1 VGRSK
6 STGNIKRRIDG
17 YDSKDYEGGERG
29 MIALETKNLS
39 KKYKKK
45 VAVNE
50 VTISL
55 EEHKIYG
62 LLGRNGAGKT
72 TLLNILAGQ
81 IISSGGSV
89 SVFGENVFENS
100 NAMQNICFVRVK
112 EEAHLSYRVK
122 EIFKMCS
129 MFYKNWDGKYAE
141 ELADKFQLNMTE
153 KYHKLS
159 QGMQTVVGII
169 QGLAS
174 RAPITIFDEPTTG
187 LDAAHRELFY
197 SLLLEDYGEYP
208 RTIILSTHLVEE
220 VTHVIEDV
228 IIIKEGRLV
237 VQSSVEDL
245 LQQGHIISGHKDK
258 VDEFLINKKVIN
270 REIYGNKGI
279 AVIWEELS
287 NEEYD
292 SLEKVGLVVDRIT
305 LQKLFIRITGGEVE

>member
-1 VGRSK
+1 
-6 STGNIKRRIDG
+6 
-17 YDSKDYEGGERG
+17 

-45 VAVNE
+45 LAVNE

-81 IISSGGSV
+81 IISSSGSV

-100 NAMQNICFVRVK
+100 KAMRSICFVRVK
-112 EEAHLSYRVK
+112 EEAHLSYKVK
-122 EIFKMCS
+122 EIFKLCNV
-129 MFYKNWDGKYAE
+129 FYKNWNQKYAE
-141 ELADKFQLNMTE
+141 ELAGKFQLNMKE

-159 QGMQTVVGII
+159 HGMQTVVGII

-245 LQQGHIISGHKDK
+245 LQQGHIISGKKDK
-258 VDEFLINKKVIN
+258 VDALSINKKVIN
-270 REIYGNKGI
+270 REVYGNKGI
-279 AVIWEELS
+279 AVIWGEFT
-287 NEEYD
+287 NEDYY
-292 SLEKVGLVVDRIT
+292 SLEKEGLAVDEIT
-305 LQKLFIRITGGEVE
+305 LQKLFIHITGGEVK

>member
-1 VGRSK
+1 
-6 STGNIKRRIDG
+6 
-17 YDSKDYEGGERG
+17 

-45 VAVNE
+45 LAVNE

-81 IISSGGSV
+81 IISSSGSV
-89 SVFGENVFENS
+89 AVFGENVFENS
-100 NAMQNICFVRVK
+100 KAMRSICFVRVK
-112 EEAHLSYRVK
+112 EEAPLSYKVK
-122 EIFKMCS
+122 EIFKLCN
-129 MFYKNWDGKYAE
+129 MFYKNWNQKYAE
-141 ELADKFQLNMTE
+141 ELAGKFQLNMKE

-159 QGMQTVVGII
+159 HGMQTVVGII

-245 LQQGHIISGHKDK
+245 LQQGHIISGKKDK
-258 VDEFLINKKVIN
+258 VDAFSINKKVIN
-270 REIYGNKGI
+270 REVYGNKGI
-279 AVIWEELS
+279 AVIWEEFT
-287 NEEYD
+287 NEDYYF
-292 SLEKVGLVVDRIT
+292 LEKEGLAVDEII
-305 LQKLFIRITGGEVE
+305 LQKLFIHITGGEVK

>member
-1 VGRSK
+1 
-6 STGNIKRRIDG
+6 
-17 YDSKDYEGGERG
+17 
-29 MIALETKNLS
+29 MIALETKDIT

-72 TLLNILAGQ
+72 TLLNLLAGQ
-81 IISSGGSV
+81 ITSSSGSV
-89 SVFGENVFENS
+89 SIFGEHVFENS
-100 NAMQNICFVRVK
+100 KAMQNICFVRVK
-112 EEAHLSYRVK
+112 EEAQLSFKVK

-141 ELADKFQLNMTE
+141 ELANKFQLNMTV

-159 QGMQTVVGII
+159 HGMQTVVGII

-228 IIIKEGRLV
+228 IIIKEGRVV
-237 VQSSVEDL
+237 VQSLVEDL
-245 LQQGHIISGHKDK
+245 LQQVQIISGQKDK
-258 VDEFLINKKVIN
+258 VDEFLINKKVLN
-270 REIYGNKGI
+270 REVYGNKGI

-287 NEEYD
+287 NEDYY
-292 SLEKVGLVVDRIT
+292 SLEKEGLAIDRIT
-305 LQKLFIRITGGEVE
+305 LQKLFIHITGGEVK

>member
-1 VGRSK
+1 
-6 STGNIKRRIDG
+6 
-17 YDSKDYEGGERG
+17 
-29 MIALETKNLS
+29 MIALETKDVT

-45 VAVNE
+45 IAVNE

-55 EEHKIYG
+55 DEHKIYG

-72 TLLNILAGQ
+72 TLLNLLAGQ
-81 IISSGGSV
+81 ITSSSGSV
-89 SVFGENVFENS
+89 SIFGENVFENS
-100 NAMQNICFVRVK
+100 KAMQSICFIRVK
-112 EEAHLSYRVK
+112 EEAHLSFKVK

-159 QGMQTVVGII
+159 HGMQTVVGII

-197 SLLLEDYGEYP
+197 NLLLEDYGEYP
-208 RTIILSTHLVEE
+208 RTIIVSTHLVEE

-228 IIIKEGRLV
+228 IIIKEGKLV

-245 LQQGHIISGHKDK
+245 LQQGHIISGKKDK
-258 VDEFLINKKVIN
+258 VDEFSINKKVIN
-270 REIYGNKGI
+270 REVYGNKGI

-287 NEEYD
+287 NEDYY
-292 SLEKVGLVVDRIT
+292 SLEKEGLLIESIT
-305 LQKLFIRITGGEVE
+305 LQKLFIHITGGEVK

>member
-1 VGRSK
+1 
-6 STGNIKRRIDG
+6 
-17 YDSKDYEGGERG
+17 
-29 MIALETKNLS
+29 MIALETKGVT

-45 VAVNE
+45 VVVNE

-55 EEHKIYG
+55 EKNKIYG

-72 TLLNILAGQ
+72 TLLNLLAGQ
-81 IISSGGSV
+81 IASSSGNV
-89 SVFGENVFENS
+89 SIFGEYVFENS
-100 NAMQNICFVRVK
+100 KAMQNICFVKVK

-141 ELADKFQLNMTE
+141 ELAGKFQLNMTE
-153 KYHKLS
+153 KYHKLPH
-159 QGMQTVVGII
+159 GMQTVVGII

-220 VTHVIEDV
+220 VTHVIEEV
-228 IIIKEGRLV
+228 IIIKEGALV
-237 VQSSVEDL
+237 VQSSVDVL
-245 LQQGHIISGHKDK
+245 LQQGHIISGQKDT
-258 VDEFLINKKVIN
+258 VDAFSINKKVLN
-270 REIYGNKGI
+270 REVYGNKGI
-279 AVIWEELS
+279 VVLWEELS
-287 NEEYD
+287 NEDYYF
-292 SLEKVGLVVDRIT
+292 LEKEGLVVDRIT
-305 LQKLFIRITGGEVE
+305 LQKLFIHITGGEVK

>member
-1 VGRSK
+1 MFV
-6 STGNIKRRIDG
+6 
-17 YDSKDYEGGERG
+17 
-29 MIALETKNLS
+29 LETKDLT

-45 VAVNE
+45 LAVNE
-50 VTISL
+50 VTINV
-55 EEHKIYG
+55 ENHKIYG

-72 TLLNILAGQ
+72 TLLNLLAGQ
-81 IISSGGSV
+81 IISSSGSV
-89 SVFGENVFENS
+89 SIFGENVFENS
-100 NAMQNICFVRVK
+100 KAMQKICFVKVK
-112 EEAHLSYRVK
+112 EETHLSNKIK
-122 EIFKMCS
+122 EIFELCN
-129 MFYKNWDGKYAE
+129 MFYKNWDQKYAE
-141 ELADKFQLNMTE
+141 ELAGKFQLNMKE

-159 QGMQTVVGII
+159 HGMQTVVGII

-220 VTHVIEDV
+220 VIHVIEDV

-245 LQQGHIISGHKDK
+245 LQQGHIISGRKDK
-258 VDEFLINKKVIN
+258 VDEFSINKKVIN
-270 REIYGNKGI
+270 REVYGKKGI

-287 NEEYD
+287 SDDYY
-292 SLEKVGLVVDRIT
+292 SLEKEGIAVDRIT
-305 LQKLFIRITGGEVE
+305 LQKLFIHITGGELK

>member
-1 VGRSK
+1 
-6 STGNIKRRIDG
+6 
-17 YDSKDYEGGERG
+17 
-29 MIALETKNLS
+29 MFALETKDLT

-45 VAVNE
+45 LAVNE
-50 VTISL
+50 VTINV
-55 EEHKIYG
+55 ENHKIYG

-72 TLLNILAGQ
+72 TLLNLLAGQ
-81 IISSGGSV
+81 IISSSGSV
-89 SVFGENVFENS
+89 SIFGENVFENS
-100 NAMQNICFVRVK
+100 KAMQKICFVKVK
-112 EEAHLSYRVK
+112 EETHLSNKIK
-122 EIFKMCS
+122 EIFELCN
-129 MFYKNWDGKYAE
+129 MFYKNWDQKYAE
-141 ELADKFQLNMTE
+141 ELAGKFQLNMKE

-159 QGMQTVVGII
+159 HGMQTVVGII

-245 LQQGHIISGHKDK
+245 LQQGHIISGRKDK
-258 VDEFLINKKVIN
+258 VDEFSINKKVIN
-270 REIYGNKGI
+270 REVYGKKGI

-287 NEEYD
+287 SDDYY
-292 SLEKVGLVVDRIT
+292 SLEKEGIAVDRIT
-305 LQKLFIRITGGEVE
+305 LQKLFIHITGGELK

>member
-1 VGRSK
+1 
-6 STGNIKRRIDG
+6 
-17 YDSKDYEGGERG
+17 

-45 VAVNE
+45 LAVNE

-81 IISSGGSV
+81 IISSSGSV
-89 SVFGENVFENS
+89 SVFGENVFENRK
-100 NAMQNICFVRVK
+100 AMRSICFVRVK
-112 EEAHLSYRVK
+112 EEAHLSYKVK
-122 EIFKMCS
+122 EIFKLCN
-129 MFYKNWDGKYAE
+129 MFYKNWNQKYAE
-141 ELADKFQLNMTE
+141 ELAGKFQLNMKE
-153 KYHKLS
+153 QYHKLS
-159 QGMQTVVGII
+159 HGMQTVVGII

-245 LQQGHIISGHKDK
+245 LQQGHIISGKKDK
-258 VDEFLINKKVIN
+258 VDALSINKKVIN
-270 REIYGNKGI
+270 REVYGNKGI
-279 AVIWEELS
+279 AVIWEEFT
-287 NEEYD
+287 NEDYY
-292 SLEKVGLVVDRIT
+292 SLEKEGLAVDEIT
-305 LQKLFIRITGGEVE
+305 LQKLFIHITGGEVK

>member
-1 VGRSK
+1 MFV
-6 STGNIKRRIDG
+6 
-17 YDSKDYEGGERG
+17 
-29 MIALETKNLS
+29 LETKDLT

-45 VAVNE
+45 LAVNE
-50 VTISL
+50 VTINV
-55 EEHKIYG
+55 ENHKIYG

-72 TLLNILAGQ
+72 TLLNLLAGQ
-81 IISSGGSV
+81 IISSSGSV
-89 SVFGENVFENS
+89 SIFGENVFENS
-100 NAMQNICFVRVK
+100 KAMQKICFVKVK
-112 EEAHLSYRVK
+112 EETHLSNKIK
-122 EIFKMCS
+122 EIFELCNR
-129 MFYKNWDGKYAE
+129 FYKNWDQKYAE
-141 ELADKFQLNMTE
+141 ELAGKFQLNMKE

-159 QGMQTVVGII
+159 HGMQTVVGII

-220 VTHVIEDV
+220 VIHVIEDV

-245 LQQGHIISGHKDK
+245 LQQGHIISGRKDK
-258 VDEFLINKKVIN
+258 VDEFSINKKVIN
-270 REIYGNKGI
+270 REVYGKKGI

-287 NEEYD
+287 SDDYY
-292 SLEKVGLVVDRIT
+292 SLEKEGIAVDRIT
-305 LQKLFIRITGGEVE
+305 LQKLFIHITGGELK

>member
-1 VGRSK
+1 
-6 STGNIKRRIDG
+6 
-17 YDSKDYEGGERG
+17 
-29 MIALETKNLS
+29 MIALETKDVT

-45 VAVNE
+45 IAVNE

-55 EEHKIYG
+55 DEHKIYG

-72 TLLNILAGQ
+72 TLLNLLAGQ
-81 IISSGGSV
+81 ITSSSGSV
-89 SVFGENVFENS
+89 SIFGENVFENS
-100 NAMQNICFVRVK
+100 KAMQSICFIRVK
-112 EEAHLSYRVK
+112 EEAHLSFKVK

-159 QGMQTVVGII
+159 HGMQTVVGII

-208 RTIILSTHLVEE
+208 RTIIVSTHLVEE

-228 IIIKEGRLV
+228 IIIKEGKLV

-245 LQQGHIISGHKDK
+245 LQQGHIISGKKDK
-258 VDEFLINKKVIN
+258 VDEFSINKKVIN
-270 REIYGNKGI
+270 REVYGNKGI

-287 NEEYD
+287 NEDYY
-292 SLEKVGLVVDRIT
+292 SLEKEGLLIDSIT
-305 LQKLFIRITGGEVE
+305 LQKLFIHITGGEVK

>member
-1 VGRSK
+1 
-6 STGNIKRRIDG
+6 
-17 YDSKDYEGGERG
+17 
-29 MIALETKNLS
+29 MIALEAKNLS

-45 VAVNE
+45 LAVNE

-72 TLLNILAGQ
+72 TLLNLLAGQ
-81 IISSGGSV
+81 IISSSGSV
-89 SVFGENVFENS
+89 SIFGENVFENS
-100 NAMQNICFVRVK
+100 KAMRSICFVRVK
-112 EEAHLSYRVK
+112 EEAPLSYKVK
-122 EIFKMCS
+122 EIFKLCN
-129 MFYKNWDGKYAE
+129 MFYKNWNQKYAE
-141 ELADKFQLNMTE
+141 ELAGKFQLNMKE

-159 QGMQTVVGII
+159 HGMQTVVGII

-245 LQQGHIISGHKDK
+245 LQQGHIISGKKDK
-258 VDEFLINKKVIN
+258 VDAFSINKKVIN
-270 REIYGNKGI
+270 REVYGNKGI
-279 AVIWEELS
+279 AVIWEEFT
-287 NEEYD
+287 NEDYY
-292 SLEKVGLVVDRIT
+292 SLEKEGLAVDEIT
-305 LQKLFIRITGGEVE
+305 LQKLFIHITGGEVK

>member
-1 VGRSK
+1 
-6 STGNIKRRIDG
+6 
-17 YDSKDYEGGERG
+17 
-29 MIALETKNLS
+29 MIALETKDIT

-72 TLLNILAGQ
+72 TLLNLLAGQ
-81 IISSGGSV
+81 ITSSSGSV
-89 SVFGENVFENS
+89 SIFGEHVFENS
-100 NAMQNICFVRVK
+100 KAMQKICFIRVK
-112 EEAHLSYRVK
+112 EEAHLSFKVK

-141 ELADKFQLNMTE
+141 ELADKFQLNMSV

-159 QGMQTVVGII
+159 HGMQTVVGII

-197 SLLLEDYGEYP
+197 SSLLEDYGEYP

-228 IIIKEGRLV
+228 IIIKEGKLV

-245 LQQGHIISGHKDK
+245 LQQAHIISGKKDK
-258 VDEFLINKKVIN
+258 VDEFSINKKIIN
-270 REIYGNKGI
+270 REVYGNKGI
-279 AVIWEELS
+279 TVIWEELS
-287 NEEYD
+287 NEDYY
-292 SLEKVGLVVDRIT
+292 SLEKKGLVIDRIT
-305 LQKLFIRITGGEVE
+305 LQKLFIHITGGEVK

>member
-1 VGRSK
+1 
-6 STGNIKRRIDG
+6 
-17 YDSKDYEGGERG
+17 
-29 MIALETKNLS
+29 MFALETKDLM

-45 VAVNE
+45 LAVNE
-50 VTISL
+50 VTIKV
-55 EEHKIYG
+55 ENHKIYG

-72 TLLNILAGQ
+72 TLLNLLAGQ
-81 IISSGGSV
+81 IISSSGSV
-89 SVFGENVFENS
+89 SIFGENIFENS
-100 NAMQNICFVRVK
+100 KAMRSICFVRVK
-112 EEAHLSYRVK
+112 EEAHLSYKVK
-122 EIFKMCS
+122 EIFKLCN
-129 MFYKNWDGKYAE
+129 MFYKNWDQKYAE
-141 ELADKFQLNMTE
+141 ELAGKFQLNMKE

-159 QGMQTVVGII
+159 HGMQTVVGII

-237 VQSSVEDL
+237 VQSSAEDL
-245 LQQGHIISGHKDK
+245 LQQGHIISGQKDK
-258 VDEFLINKKVIN
+258 VDEFSINKKVIN

-279 AVIWEELS
+279 AVIWGKFT
-287 NEEYD
+287 NEDYY
-292 SLEKVGLVVDRIT
+292 SLEKEGLAVDEIT
-305 LQKLFIRITGGEVE
+305 LQKLFIHITGGEVK

>member
-1 VGRSK
+1 
-6 STGNIKRRIDG
+6 
-17 YDSKDYEGGERG
+17 
-29 MIALETKNLS
+29 MIALETKDIT

-72 TLLNILAGQ
+72 TLLNLLAGQ
-81 IISSGGSV
+81 ITSSSGSV
-89 SVFGENVFENS
+89 SIFGEHVFENS
-100 NAMQNICFVRVK
+100 KAMQNICFVRVK
-112 EEAHLSYRVK
+112 EEAQLSFKVK

-141 ELADKFQLNMTE
+141 ELANKFQLNMTE

-159 QGMQTVVGII
+159 HGMQTVVGII

-174 RAPITIFDEPTTG
+174 RSPITIFDEPTTG

-220 VTHVIEDV
+220 VTHIIEDV

-237 VQSSVEDL
+237 VQSSVEEL
-245 LQQGHIISGHKDK
+245 LQQGHIISGKKDK
-258 VDEFLINKKVIN
+258 VDEFSSNKKVIN
-270 REIYGNKGI
+270 REVYGNKGI
-279 AVIWEELS
+279 AVIWKELS
-287 NEEYD
+287 NEDYY
-292 SLEKVGLVVDRIT
+292 SLEKEGLAIDRIT
-305 LQKLFIRITGGEVE
+305 LQKLFIHITGGEVK

>member
-1 VGRSK
+1 
-6 STGNIKRRIDG
+6 
-17 YDSKDYEGGERG
+17 
-29 MIALETKNLS
+29 MIALETKDVT

-45 VAVNE
+45 IAVNE

-55 EEHKIYG
+55 DEHKIYG

-72 TLLNILAGQ
+72 TLLNLLAGQ
-81 IISSGGSV
+81 ITSSSGSV
-89 SVFGENVFENS
+89 SIFGENVFENS
-100 NAMQNICFVRVK
+100 KAMQSICFIRVK
-112 EEAHLSYRVK
+112 EEAHLSFKVK

-159 QGMQTVVGII
+159 HGMQTVVGII

-197 SLLLEDYGEYP
+197 NLLLEDYGEYP
-208 RTIILSTHLVEE
+208 RTIIVSTHLVEE

-228 IIIKEGRLV
+228 IIIKEGKLV

-245 LQQGHIISGHKDK
+245 LQQGHIISGKKDK
-258 VDEFLINKKVIN
+258 VDEFSINKKVIN
-270 REIYGNKGI
+270 REVYGNKGI

-287 NEEYD
+287 NEDYY
-292 SLEKVGLVVDRIT
+292 SLEKEGLLIDSIT
-305 LQKLFIRITGGEVE
+305 LQKLFIHITGGEVK

>member
-1 VGRSK
+1 
-6 STGNIKRRIDG
+6 
-17 YDSKDYEGGERG
+17 

-45 VAVNE
+45 LAVNE

-81 IISSGGSV
+81 IISSSGSV
-89 SVFGENVFENS
+89 SVFGENVFENRK
-100 NAMQNICFVRVK
+100 AMRSICFVRVK
-112 EEAHLSYRVK
+112 EEAHLSYKVK
-122 EIFKMCS
+122 GIFKLCN
-129 MFYKNWDGKYAE
+129 MFYKNWNQKYAE
-141 ELADKFQLNMTE
+141 ELAGKFQLNMKE

-159 QGMQTVVGII
+159 HGMQTVVGII

-245 LQQGHIISGHKDK
+245 LQQGHIISGKKDK
-258 VDEFLINKKVIN
+258 VDALSINKKVIN
-270 REIYGNKGI
+270 REVYGNKGI
-279 AVIWEELS
+279 AVIWEEFT
-287 NEEYD
+287 NEDYY
-292 SLEKVGLVVDRIT
+292 SLEKEGLAVDEIT
-305 LQKLFIRITGGEVE
+305 LQKLFIHITGGEVK

>member
-1 VGRSK
+1 
-6 STGNIKRRIDG
+6 
-17 YDSKDYEGGERG
+17 
-29 MIALETKNLS
+29 M
-39 KKYKKK
+39 
-45 VAVNE
+45 
-50 VTISL
+50 

-72 TLLNILAGQ
+72 TLLNLLAGQ
-81 IISSGGSV
+81 ITSSSGSV
-89 SVFGENVFENS
+89 SIFGEHVFENS
-100 NAMQNICFVRVK
+100 KAMQNICFVRVK
-112 EEAHLSYRVK
+112 EEAHLSFKVK

-141 ELADKFQLNMTE
+141 ELANKFQLNMTV

-159 QGMQTVVGII
+159 HGMQTVVGII

-197 SLLLEDYGEYP
+197 SLLLEDYAEYP

-228 IIIKEGRLV
+228 IIIKEGKLV

-245 LQQGHIISGHKDK
+245 LQQGHIISGKKDK
-258 VDEFLINKKVIN
+258 VDGFSNNKKVIN
-270 REIYGNKGI
+270 REVYGNKGI
-279 AVIWEELS
+279 AVIWDELS
-287 NEEYD
+287 NEDYY
-292 SLEKVGLVVDRIT
+292 SLEKEGLVIDRIT
-305 LQKLFIRITGGEVE
+305 LQKLFIHITGGEVK

>member
-1 VGRSK
+1 
-6 STGNIKRRIDG
+6 
-17 YDSKDYEGGERG
+17 
-29 MIALETKNLS
+29 MITLETLELT

-45 VAVNE
+45 IAVNE

-72 TLLNILAGQ
+72 TLLNLLAGQ
-81 IISSGGSV
+81 IISSSGSV
-89 SVFGENVFENS
+89 SVFGESVFENS
-100 NAMQNICFVRVK
+100 KAMQSICCARVK
-112 EEAHLSYRVK
+112 EEAHLSYKVK

-129 MFYKNWDGKYAE
+129 MFYKNWDGAYAE
-141 ELADKFQLNMTE
+141 ELANKFQLNMTE

-159 QGMQTVVGII
+159 HGMQTVVGII

-197 SLLLEDYGEYP
+197 CLLLEDYGEHP

-245 LQQGHIISGHKDK
+245 LQQGHIISGQKDK
-258 VDEFLINKKVIN
+258 VDEFSINKKALE
-270 REIYGNKGI
+270 REVYGNKGI
-279 AVIWEELS
+279 TVIWEELS
-287 NEEYD
+287 NEDYD
-292 SLEKVGLVVDRIT
+292 SIEKLGLVVDGIT
-305 LQKLFIRITGGEVE
+305 LQKLFIHITGGELK

>member
-1 VGRSK
+1 
-6 STGNIKRRIDG
+6 
-17 YDSKDYEGGERG
+17 
-29 MIALETKNLS
+29 MIALETKDIT

-45 VAVNE
+45 VAVNG

-72 TLLNILAGQ
+72 TLLNLFAGQ
-81 IISSGGSV
+81 ITSSSGSV
-89 SVFGENVFENS
+89 SIFGEHVFENS
-100 NAMQNICFVRVK
+100 KAMQNICFVRVK
-112 EEAHLSYRVK
+112 EEAQLSFKVK

-141 ELADKFQLNMTE
+141 ELANKFQLNMTV

-159 QGMQTVVGII
+159 HGMQTVVGII

-237 VQSSVEDL
+237 VQSLVEDL
-245 LQQGHIISGHKDK
+245 LQQVQIISGQKDK
-258 VDEFLINKKVIN
+258 VDEFLINKKVLN
-270 REIYGNKGI
+270 REVYGNKGI

-287 NEEYD
+287 NEDYY
-292 SLEKVGLVVDRIT
+292 SLEKEGLAIDRIT
-305 LQKLFIRITGGEVE
+305 LQKLFIHITGGEVK

>member
-1 VGRSK
+1 
-6 STGNIKRRIDG
+6 
-17 YDSKDYEGGERG
+17 
-29 MIALETKNLS
+29 MIALETIDLT

-72 TLLNILAGQ
+72 TLLNLLAGQ
-81 IISSGGSV
+81 IISSSGSV

-100 NAMQNICFVRVK
+100 KAMRSVCFVRVK
-112 EEAHLSYRVK
+112 EEAHLSFKVK

-129 MFYKNWDGKYAE
+129 MFYKNWDQKYAE
-141 ELADKFQLNMTE
+141 ELAGKFQLNMKE

-159 QGMQTVVGII
+159 HGMQTVVGII

-245 LQQGHIISGHKDK
+245 LQQGHIISGQKDK

-270 REIYGNKGI
+270 REIYGNKGM
-279 AVIWEELS
+279 AVVWEELS
-287 NEEYD
+287 NEDYYT
-292 SLEKVGLVVDRIT
+292 LEKEGLVIDRII
-305 LQKLFIRITGGEVE
+305 LQKLFIHITGGEVK

>member
-1 VGRSK
+1 
-6 STGNIKRRIDG
+6 
-17 YDSKDYEGGERG
+17 
-29 MIALETKNLS
+29 MFALETKDLT

-45 VAVNE
+45 LAVNE

-72 TLLNILAGQ
+72 TLLNLLAGQ
-81 IISSGGSV
+81 IISSSGSV
-89 SVFGENVFENS
+89 AVFGENVFENS
-100 NAMQNICFVRVK
+100 KAMQKICFVKVK
-112 EEAHLSYRVK
+112 EETHLSNKIK
-122 EIFKMCS
+122 EIFELCN
-129 MFYKNWDGKYAE
+129 MFYKNWDQKYAE
-141 ELADKFQLNMTE
+141 ELAGKFQLNMKE

-159 QGMQTVVGII
+159 HGMQTVVGII

-245 LQQGHIISGHKDK
+245 LQQGHIISGRKDK
-258 VDEFLINKKVIN
+258 VDEFSINKKVIN
-270 REIYGNKGI
+270 REVYGKKGI

-287 NEEYD
+287 SDDYY
-292 SLEKVGLVVDRIT
+292 SLEKEGIAVDRIT
-305 LQKLFIRITGGEVE
+305 LQKLFIHITGGELK

>member
-1 VGRSK
+1 
-6 STGNIKRRIDG
+6 
-17 YDSKDYEGGERG
+17 
-29 MIALETKNLS
+29 MFALETKDLT

-45 VAVNE
+45 LAVNE
-50 VTISL
+50 VTINV
-55 EEHKIYG
+55 ENHKIYG

-72 TLLNILAGQ
+72 TLLNLLAGQ
-81 IISSGGSV
+81 IISSSGSV
-89 SVFGENVFENS
+89 SIFGENVFENS
-100 NAMQNICFVRVK
+100 KAMQKICFVKVK
-112 EEAHLSYRVK
+112 EETHLSNKIK
-122 EIFKMCS
+122 EIFELCN
-129 MFYKNWDGKYAE
+129 MFYKNWDQKYAE
-141 ELADKFQLNMTE
+141 ELAGKFQLNMKE

-159 QGMQTVVGII
+159 HGMQTVVGII

-220 VTHVIEDV
+220 VTHIIEDV

-245 LQQGHIISGHKDK
+245 LQQGHIISGRKDK
-258 VDEFLINKKVIN
+258 VDEFSINKKVIN
-270 REIYGNKGI
+270 REVYGKKGI

-287 NEEYD
+287 SDDYY
-292 SLEKVGLVVDRIT
+292 SLEKEGIAVDRIT
-305 LQKLFIRITGGEVE
+305 LQKLFIHITGGELK

>member
-1 VGRSK
+1 
-6 STGNIKRRIDG
+6 
-17 YDSKDYEGGERG
+17 
-29 MIALETKNLS
+29 MFALETKDLT

-45 VAVNE
+45 LAVNE
-50 VTISL
+50 VTINV
-55 EEHKIYG
+55 ENHKIYG

-72 TLLNILAGQ
+72 TLLNLLAGQ
-81 IISSGGSV
+81 IISSSGSV
-89 SVFGENVFENS
+89 SIFGENVFENS
-100 NAMQNICFVRVK
+100 KAMQKICFVKVK
-112 EEAHLSYRVK
+112 EETHLSNKIK
-122 EIFKMCS
+122 EIFELCN
-129 MFYKNWDGKYAE
+129 MFYKNWDQKYAE
-141 ELADKFQLNMTE
+141 ELAGKFQLNMKE

-159 QGMQTVVGII
+159 HGMQTVVGII

-245 LQQGHIISGHKDK
+245 LQQGHIISGRKDK
-258 VDEFLINKKVIN
+258 VDEFSINKKVIN
-270 REIYGNKGI
+270 REIYGKKGI

-287 NEEYD
+287 SDDYY
-292 SLEKVGLVVDRIT
+292 SLEKEGIAVDRIT
-305 LQKLFIRITGGEVE
+305 LQKLFIHITGGELK

>member
-1 VGRSK
+1 
-6 STGNIKRRIDG
+6 
-17 YDSKDYEGGERG
+17 
-29 MIALETKNLS
+29 MIALETKDIT

-45 VAVNE
+45 IAVNE

-72 TLLNILAGQ
+72 TLLNLLAGQ
-81 IISSGGSV
+81 ITSSSGSV
-89 SVFGENVFENS
+89 SIFGENVFENS
-100 NAMQNICFVRVK
+100 KAMQNICFVRVK
-112 EEAHLSYRVK
+112 ETAYLNDKVK
-122 EIFKMCS
+122 DIFNLCN
-129 MFYKNWDGKYAE
+129 MFYKNWDQEFAE
-141 ELADKFQLNMTE
+141 ELARRFQLNLKD

-159 QGMQTVVGII
+159 HGMQTVVGII

-197 SLLLEDYGEYP
+197 SLLLEEYGEHP

-228 IIIKEGRLV
+228 IIIKEGAIV

-245 LQQGHIISGHKDK
+245 L
-258 VDEFLINKKVIN
+258 
-270 REIYGNKGI
+270 R
-279 AVIWEELS
+279 
-287 NEEYD
+287 
-292 SLEKVGLVVDRIT
+292 
-305 LQKLFIRITGGEVE
+305 